1 VVQCLVPLRLA
12 AMSNGATGRREYG
25 VTYIQSG
32 YVMRRDGKESNWR
45 IPPETVQAAVS
56 MLAAVPCFLDHAD
69 WFEYPSVR
77 NLAGVTFDPEW
88 NEGTQSV
95 DGGLRLYDRP
105 DLEWLRVLLD
115 QIIDDQAE
123 GKEDPGIGLSLSFF
137 GRHDFVDVGEEPGEK
152 YERVTMEITHVES
165 CDIVF
170 AVGAHGRV
178 REILAAA
185 GVAPAFAGVT
195 WPNTKGALKDAEPMI
210 GPQHL
215 QEVFS
220 MDPDEVTTQEE
231 EQAAEA
237 QPAAAPE
244 VPPVASQTD
253 VMQALTTMSSRIEQL
268 TASLASA
275 LEPRVVQGMGHAP
288 RSQANGGPR
297 IYGMLDSRDQIEAAY
312 MQLMGLPTS
321 GPVHRLSGI
330 RELYLLLTGDREFR
344 GQINLDLVPE
354 QLAYSN
360 TGANADTTTMAEL
373 TRNVMNKALVAQL
386 ELLDEYNWW
395 KMIAR
400 IDHFNSLQQVSWVR
414 YGGIGYSSGVGL
426 PTVAEKGEYQ
436 QLYWEDKRTTAD
448 WAKYGGY
455 LPLSLE
461 MIDRDDLQGWRDV
474 PRQLATAEAVTIS
487 YTISALFTANS
498 GAGADL
504 SDSVGDGYAFNT
516 TRGNLITQP
525 LDQTNWDL
533 AVDTMYKL
541 TQLMNSNV
549 AGEDRRIAARPKYAL
564 VPIELESQAITAVRS
579 EAIAGDIAS
588 RRPVKRILPE
598 ENVITVPHWTNA
610 DNWAA
615 MADPM
620 LVPFVG
626 VAFRFGEVPEI
637 FMPSEANHILW
648 LNDVLPVKV
657 RWFFAVGVIDPRG
670 AIKSNMS

>member
-1 VVQCLVPLRLA
+1 MQCLVPLRLTA
-12 AMSNGATGRREYG
+12 LGSNGQTNRREYG
-25 VTYIQSG
+25 VTFIQAG
-32 YVMRRDGKESNWR
+32 YVRRRDGKDSNWR
-45 IPPETVQAAVS
+45 IPPETVQAAVPL
-56 MLAAVPCFLDHAD
+56 LAAAPCFVDHAN
-69 WFEYPSVR
+69 WFDYPSVR
-77 NLAGVTFDPEW
+77 NLAGVTFDPAW
-88 NEGTQSV
+88 NVEAGSI

-123 GKEDPGIGLSLSFF
+123 GKEDPGIGLSLTFF
-137 GRHDFVDVGEEPGEK
+137 GRHDFVDVGEEPGET

-170 AVGAHGRV
+170 AAGAHGRV

-185 GVAPAFAGVT
+185 GVDAPT
-195 WPNTKGALKDAEPMI
+195 TKGVI
-210 GPQHL
+210 GPQKL
-215 QEVFS
+215 QEVLT
-220 MDPDEVTTQEE
+220 MEPDEVLTE
-231 EQAAEA
+231 EQEQEQAGEA
-237 QPAAAPE
+237 QPGATPQVA
-244 VPPVASQTD
+244 PVAGNTD
-253 VMQALTTMSSRIEQL
+253 VMQALATMTSRIEQL
-268 TASLASA
+268 TTSLAQV
-275 LEPRVVQGMGHAP
+275 LEPRVVQGMGQAP
-288 RSQANGGPR
+288 RAQANGGPR
-297 IYGMLDSRDQIEAAY
+297 SHSGPPSIYGMLDSRDQIEQAY
-312 MQLMGLPTS
+312 LQLMGLPTS

-354 QLAYSN
+354 QLAYSSS
-360 TGANADTTTMAEL
+360 GANADTTTMAEL

-386 ELLDEYNWW
+386 DLLTEYMWW
-395 KMIAR
+395 RQIAR

-414 YGGIGYSSGVGL
+414 YGGIGYSTGVGL

-448 WAKYGGY
+448 WSKKGGY

-474 PRQLATAEAVTIS
+474 PRQLATAEAVTMS
-487 YTISALFTANS
+487 YTVSNLFTANS

-541 TQLMNSNV
+541 TQLMNANV
-549 AGEDRRIAARPKYAL
+549 AGESRRIAARPKFAL

-579 EAIAGDIAS
+579 EALAGDVAS

-615 MADPM
+615 MADPN

-626 VAFRFGEVPEI
+626 VAFRFGEAPEI

-648 LNDVLPVKV
+648 LHDVLPIKV